1 MRELHLQGST
11 PEGAVPSSFI
21 QEVLRMDKNITK
33 RNELLAQKVIK
44 GLKSRNME
52 GYYAA
57 DKEEAL
63 KIALSLIPEGSTV
76 TMGGGMSVHE
86 IGLVEMLKN
95 GNYHFIDRDKEADKR
110 AAMLAAYDADFF
122 LTSTNA
128 MTEDGVLVNID
139 GNSNRV
145 SAIAQGPKKV
155 LVIAGMNKV
164 CSDADGAMK
173 RARNVAAPINAQ
185 RFGLSTPCA
194 KTGSCMDCKS
204 PDTICCQ
211 FLITRFSRHTG
222 RIHVI
227 LVNDSLGY

>member
-1 MRELHLQGST
+1 MNE
-11 PEGAVPSSFI
+11 
-21 QEVLRMDKNITK
+21 NIFT
-33 RNELLAQKVIK
+33 RNEKLAQKVIK
-44 GLKSRNME
+44 GLASRNMT
-52 GYYAA
+52 GYYAPSA
-57 DKEEAL
+57 EEAK
-63 KIALSLIPEGSTV
+63 KIALNLIPEGSTV

-86 IGLVEMLKN
+86 IGLVDALKN
-95 GNYHFIDRDKEADKR
+95 GNYDFLDRDKAEDKR

-122 LTSTNA
+122 LSSCNA
-128 MTEDGVLVNID
+128 ITEDGVLINID

-155 LVIAGMNKV
+155 LFIVGMNKV
-164 CSDADGAMK
+164 CSDVDGALK

-185 RFGLSTPCA
+185 RFGLNTPCS

-211 FLITRFSRHTG
+211 FLITRFSRHAD

-227 LVNDSLGY
+227 LVNDTLGF